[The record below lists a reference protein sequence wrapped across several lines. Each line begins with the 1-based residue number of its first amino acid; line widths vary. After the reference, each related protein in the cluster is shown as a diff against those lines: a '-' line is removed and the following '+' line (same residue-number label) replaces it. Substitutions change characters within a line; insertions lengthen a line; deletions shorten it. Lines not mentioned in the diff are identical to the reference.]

1 MTGRWR
7 SLWGVAKGLLLASL
21 VPLVVALGCFF
32 VPVENPGVQRCGSP
46 LLFAVGGERNQ
57 RVERAGID
65 DQTYDA
71 RRAQAPCSE
80 RAEARVRVGFV
91 AGAVF
96 VVLAGSGAVLGLI
109 DDRRRLREAPRFE
122 DLPGD
127 RRGDRSVSRP

>member
-1 MTGRWR
+1 MTGRWP
-7 SLWGVAKGLLLASL
+7 SLWGVGKGLLLASL
-21 VPLVVALGCFF
+21 VPLVVALACFF

-46 LLFAVGGERNQ
+46 LLFALGGERNQ

-65 DQTYDA
+65 DPTYDA
-71 RRAQAPCSE
+71 RRAQDPCSK
-80 RAEARVRVGFV
+80 RAEARVRVGFA

-122 DLPGD
+122 DLFGDWPG
-127 RRGDRSVSRP
+127 GRSVSRL